1 MARRRLVMRVC
12 VAGCVGQRRM
22 ELGLRVRRGRPQ
34 AEGGVPRA
42 GVHHVALAAISVHLS
57 LSLSLSI
64 SVSVSVSFSV
74 SVSVS
79 VSVSISLVVA
89 APVHHR
95 RSEARVHCRP
105 RIRQG

>member
-1 MARRRLVMRVC
+1 
-12 VAGCVGQRRM
+12 M

-42 GVHHVALAAISVHLS
+42 GVHHVALAAISVHLPLSFS
-57 LSLSLSI
+57 LT
-64 SVSVSVSFSV
+64 VTVSFPISV

-95 RSEARVHCRP
+95 RSEARVHGG
-105 RIRQG
+105 QG

>member
-1 MARRRLVMRVC
+1 
-12 VAGCVGQRRM
+12 M

-42 GVHHVALAAISVHLS
+42 GVHHVALAAISVHLP
-57 LSLSLSI
+57 LSFSFSF
-64 SVSVSVSFSV
+64 SFSV

-79 VSVSISLVVA
+79 ISISLVVA

-95 RSEARVHCRP
+95 RSEARVHGG
-105 RIRQG
+105 QG

>member
-1 MARRRLVMRVC
+1 
-12 VAGCVGQRRM
+12 M

-42 GVHHVALAAISVHLS
+42 GVHHVALAAISVHLPLSFS
-57 LSLSLSI
+57 LT
-64 SVSVSVSFSV
+64 VTVSFPI

-95 RSEARVHCRP
+95 RSEARVHGG
-105 RIRQG
+105 QG